1 MDTLLFFV
9 KGVAAGFVIAAPVG
23 PVGALCVRR
32 TLARGVTA
40 GYATGLGAAIAD
52 TFYGIIAVYGL
63 TFITGLLLDNQ
74 FWFRLIG
81 GGVLCVLAV
90 KTYLVGP
97 AERRTSA
104 SETMTGDF
112 FSALLITGTNPVT
125 LVAFGMVFAAIGVF
139 AAGEELEWAEALIV
153 GVFVGSSLW
162 WATLTGISSV
172 FRAALGSGG
181 LRGVNRVSS
190 AVILVSGIVVLIGA
204 LAPDSFVARLFDL
217 PFG

>member
-1 MDTLLFFV
+1 MDTLLFFL

-23 PVGALCVRR
+23 PVGVLCVRR
-32 TLARGVTA
+32 TLARGVGA

-52 TFYGIIAVYGL
+52 TFYGIIAAYGL

-90 KTYLVGP
+90 KTFLIGP

-104 SETMTGDF
+104 SETMAGDF
-112 FSALLITGTNPVT
+112 LSALVITGTNPVT
-125 LVAFGMVFAAIGVF
+125 LVAFGMVFAAIGVV
-139 AAGEELEWAEALIV
+139 AAGEELKWVEALIF

-162 WATLTGISSV
+162 WSTLTGISSI
-172 FRAALGSGG
+172 FRAALGDGG

-190 AVILVSGIVVLIGA
+190 AVILISGIVVLIGA
-204 LAPDSFVARLFDL
+204 LAPDSFVAHLFDL
-217 PFG
+217 PFR